1 MGVGEERAMFG
12 TATDHRTHRH
22 RRFGL
27 TEVLLV
33 VGILA
38 FSAFTLV
45 NDGRQTLGSL
55 LSGFEDALR
64 G

>member
-1 MGVGEERAMFG
+1 MFG
-12 TATDHRTHRH
+12 TVTDHGSIRR

-27 TEVLLV
+27 TEVLLIA
-33 VGILA
+33 GILA

-45 NDGRQTLGSL
+45 NDGRQTVGTL
-55 LSGFEDALR
+55 LSGFEEALR

>member
-1 MGVGEERAMFG
+1 MFG
-12 TATDHRTHRH
+12 TVTDHKAYRR

-27 TEVLLV
+27 TELLLV
-33 VGILA
+33 AGILA

-45 NDGRQTLGSL
+45 NDGRQTVGSL

>member
-1 MGVGEERAMFG
+1 MFG
-12 TATDHRTHRH
+12 TVTDHRSTRR

-27 TEVLLV
+27 TEVLLIA
-33 VGILA
+33 GILA
-38 FSAFTLV
+38 FSAFALV
-45 NDGRQTLGSL
+45 NDGRHTFGSL

>member
-1 MGVGEERAMFG
+1 MFG
-12 TATDHRTHRH
+12 TATDNRTYRR

-33 VGILA
+33 AGILV

-45 NDGRQTLGSL
+45 NDGRQTFGSL
-55 LSGFEDALR
+55 LSGFEEALR

>member
-1 MGVGEERAMFG
+1 MFIMV
-12 TATDHRTHRH
+12 TDHKVTNR

-33 VGILA
+33 AGILA

-45 NDGRQTLGSL
+45 NDGRQTVGTL

>member
-1 MGVGEERAMFG
+1 MFDP
-12 TATDHRTHRH
+12 ATQDNGHHR

-33 VGILA
+33 AAILA

-45 NDGRQTLGSL
+45 NDGRETLGTL
-55 LSGFEDALR
+55 MSGFQDVI
-64 G
+64 GG

>member
-1 MGVGEERAMFG
+1 MFG
-12 TATDHRTHRH
+12 TAADQRTYRR

-27 TEVLLV
+27 TELLLV
-33 VGILA
+33 AGILA

-45 NDGRQTLGSL
+45 NDGRQTVGSL
-55 LSGFEDALR
+55 LAGFEDALR

>member
-1 MGVGEERAMFG
+1 MFNMV
-12 TATDHRTHRH
+12 TDHKGYHR

-33 VGILA
+33 AGILA

-45 NDGRQTLGSL
+45 NDGRQTFGTL